1 MKKILCLFT
10 ALSLL
15 AAAPAALASDDL
27 TGCPIADG
35 TVAAVRFVDVTAP
48 YSGTLASFDL
58 ESGDAVQA
66 GDELFDYVTTDVYAT
81 EDGVVKDVFIQPGD
95 DAAAAMAKYGAV
107 IGVEPADAYRVEA
120 STAGAASGNEY
131 KILHLGET
139 LYIKT
144 TKGDRDEGTGKVT
157 AINGR
162 NYSVQVLTGSFDQ
175 YASVN
180 LYRDDNY
187 AGSTCVGRGQAVHRD
202 PVSVA
207 GAGRVSAVYVQAG
220 DTVKNGDRLASF
232 VSADATPQN
241 FATGITSPQNGVV
254 HSVAAAPGQ
263 QVWKGE
269 WLCRVDLTDEIEV
282 IADVDETDLG
292 DLKVGDALPVTLD
305 MSEANVLTGTVTQ
318 ISGLG
323 FTKQNAAYYSVHV
336 SIPAGSGPL
345 GASASVYLPVK

>member
-1 MKKILCLFT
+1 MKKILSLFAAFT
-10 ALSLL
+10 LL

-27 TGCPIADG
+27 TGRPIADG
-35 TVAAVRFVDVTAP
+35 TVSAVHFVDVTAP

-58 ESGDAVQA
+58 ESGDEVQA
-66 GDELFDYVTTDVYAT
+66 GDELFQYVTSDVFAT

-95 DAAAAMAKYGAV
+95 DAAAAMTRYGAV

-120 STAGAASGNEY
+120 STAGAASDNEY
-131 KILHLGET
+131 KILHLGEI

-187 AGSTCVGRGQAVHRD
+187 AGSTCVGRGQVAHRD
-202 PVSVA
+202 PVAVA
-207 GAGRVSAVYVQAG
+207 GVGRVSAVYVQAG

-241 FATGITSPQNGVV
+241 YATGITSPQTGVV
-254 HSVAAAPGQ
+254 STVAVTPGQ

-269 WLCRVDLTDEIEV
+269 LLCRVELSDEIEV

-292 DLKVGDALPVTLD
+292 GLKVGDSLPVTLD
-305 MSEANVLTGTVTQ
+305 MNETNVLTGTVTQ

-323 FTKQNAAYYSVHV
+323 ITKQNAAYFSVHV
-336 SIPAGSGPL
+336 TIPAGSGPL